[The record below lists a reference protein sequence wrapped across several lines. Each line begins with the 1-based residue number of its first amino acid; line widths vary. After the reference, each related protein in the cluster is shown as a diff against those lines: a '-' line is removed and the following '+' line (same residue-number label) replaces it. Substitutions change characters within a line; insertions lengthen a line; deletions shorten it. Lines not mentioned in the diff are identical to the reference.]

1 MFSLKKLY
9 LENFKGV
16 YRPTVLSLDEAQ
28 LTILNGPNGFGKTTV
43 FDVIELCLRGH
54 LERTKTYNYVT
65 KKNADHTKPFYQNR
79 QNEDVILK
87 LWLADDGQDHIIVK
101 RLDRA
106 NLGSINGSRRF
117 RPDAWELLETY
128 YTTDTTIFDQPFQA
142 QVYQKIEQPFIDQLF
157 FGLQQ
162 VTMTNLYP
170 LFNYLQQ
177 EDNIY
182 FLKKDEETKA
192 EQLNFLFQTQKQAH
206 ELEQMTTFQKNL
218 KSIKD
223 LLAARIKE
231 IGRVE
236 EAVSGLQYRQLYPNL
251 DSRFDQ
257 EEPFQEVRTEDLNAI
272 YERDRIEVQ
281 NLINFTRMFDFAEY
295 QKDKLRT
302 QLNFGLSNNW
312 LFRSIVLFNFLD
324 EESFNSLRQRVENN
338 SRLNKLAA
346 DLNDFKVDFDSLP
359 GLGFSDEFVGE
370 FRDMMRRRQLLQSQI
385 GEIGRIVRELNQARE
400 TTLSRYQELNVMEPQ
415 PENCPLCDSDL
426 GGLDNLVA
434 AINDKTQSLTKYN
447 QAQLNEYNILENQI
461 KTEFIRQVVVYVESS
476 VTNSENAIDPEFYSE
491 VRERRGNLAATVRFK
506 EILITNQ
513 IQIEDLILRQH
524 TTIARVDENVAA
536 LRERI
541 AETINSLQVDE
552 SRLADP
558 NVFRRYYNEV
568 PENVVSL
575 GLLEDKL
582 NYITSRYNSAKAFS
596 VNILVRRLERLT
608 RLESQVST
616 IKNKLSSA
624 IKSYKRLMIEKIKVP
639 FYIYSGKILQ
649 HYQQGY
655 GIFIDVSDTTN
666 RVRFLTDE
674 ATDHDIIHQLSSGQ
688 LAVVSIAFCL
698 ALNKVYETP
707 SHFKFLAID
716 DPIQTLD
723 DLNIHSFIELIRHEF
738 SSYQMLISTHEENVS
753 NYLDY
758 RFNKFSLSC
767 REVNVQSLFYQN
779 QIG

>member
-1 MFSLKKLY
+1 MFSLKKIY

-16 YRPTVLSLDEAQ
+16 YKPTVIELDQAQ

-43 FDVIELCLRGH
+43 FDVVEICLRGH

-79 QNEDVILK
+79 QNEDVVLK
-87 LWLADDGQDHIIVK
+87 LWLTDDGQDHVIVK
-101 RLDRA
+101 RLDRT
-106 NLGSINGSRRF
+106 NSGSINGSRRF
-117 RPDAWELLETY
+117 RPDAWNLLETY
-128 YTTDTTIFDQPFQA
+128 YGADTTTFDQPFRA
-142 QVYQKIEQPFIDQLF
+142 EAYQKIEQTFIDQLF
-157 FGLQQ
+157 FGQRQ

-206 ELEQMTTFQKNL
+206 ELDQVTTFQKNL
-218 KSIKD
+218 RSIKD
-223 LLAARIKE
+223 LLTARINE
-231 IGRVE
+231 IGRAE
-236 EAVSGLQYRQLYPNL
+236 EAVSGLQYHQLYPNL
-251 DSRFDQ
+251 NSRFDQ
-257 EEPFQEVRTEDLNAI
+257 EEPYQTVRPEDLNAI
-272 YERDRIEVQ
+272 FERDRAEVQ
-281 NLINFTRMFDFAEY
+281 DLINFTRTFDFAEY

-302 QLNFGLSNNW
+302 QLNFGFSNNW

-324 EESFNSLRQRVENN
+324 EESFNSLRQKVDNN
-338 SRLNKLAA
+338 LRLNKMAA
-346 DLNDFKVDFDSLP
+346 DLNGFKVDFESLP
-359 GLGFSDEFVGE
+359 ELGFSDEFVGD
-370 FRDMMRRRQLLQSQI
+370 FLDIMRRRQLLQSQI
-385 GEIGRIVRELNQARE
+385 GEIGRIVSELNLARE
-400 TTLSRYQELNVMEPQ
+400 TTVSRYQELNVIEPQ
-415 PENCPLCDSDL
+415 PENCPLCDSHL
-426 GGLDNLVA
+426 GGLDNLIA
-434 AINDKTQSLTKYN
+434 TINDKTQSLTRYN
-447 QAQLNEYNILENQI
+447 QTQYNEYNNLENQI
-461 KTEFIRQVVVYVESS
+461 KIEFIRPVVEYIELSL
-476 VTNSENAIDPEFYSE
+476 TNSENAIDPEFYTE
-491 VRERRGNLAATVRFK
+491 VRERRGNLAATVRFR
-506 EILITNQ
+506 ELLITNQ
-513 IQIEDLILRQH
+513 IRIEDLILRQH
-524 TTIARVDENVAA
+524 TTIARVDENVAT

-541 AETINSLQVDE
+541 TEAAVSLRVDE
-552 SRLADP
+552 SRLVDP
-558 NVFRRYYNEV
+558 EIFRSYYNEM
-568 PENVVSL
+568 PESVL
-575 GLLEDKL
+575 DLELLDDKL
-582 NYITSRYNSAKAFS
+582 KYITSRYNSAKASS
-596 VNILVRRLERLT
+596 VNILVRRLERIT
-608 RLESQVST
+608 RLESQFNT
-616 IKNKLSSA
+616 IKSKLSSA

-767 REVNVQSLFYQN
+767 KEVNVQNLFYQN
-779 QIG
+779 QLG

>member
-1 MFSLKKLY
+1 MFSLKKVY

-16 YRPTVLSLDEAQ
+16 YKPTVLALDQTQ

-54 LERTKTYNYVT
+54 LERTKTFNYVT

-87 LWLADDGQDHIIVK
+87 LWLTDDGQDHVIVK

-106 NLGSINGSRRF
+106 NSGSINGSRRF
-117 RPDAWELLETY
+117 RPDAWDLLETY
-128 YTTDTTIFDQPFQA
+128 YSTDTAIFDQPFQA
-142 QVYQKIEQPFIDQLF
+142 KAYQQIEQSFIDQLF
-157 FGLQQ
+157 FGQRQ

-182 FLKKDEETKA
+182 FLRKDEETKA

-206 ELEQMTTFQKNL
+206 ELDQITTFQKNL
-218 KSIKD
+218 KSIKE
-223 LLAARIKE
+223 LLGVRINE

-236 EAVSGLQYRQLYPNL
+236 EAVSGLQYHQLYPNL
-251 DSRFDQ
+251 DSHFDQ
-257 EEPFQEVRTEDLNAI
+257 EEPFQSVRPEDLNAI
-272 YERDRIEVQ
+272 FDRDRAEIQ
-281 NLINFTRMFDFAEY
+281 DLINFTRTFDFAEY

-312 LFRSIVLFNFLD
+312 LFRSIVLFNFLN
-324 EESFNSLRQRVENN
+324 EESFNSLRQKIDNN
-338 SRLNKLAA
+338 LRLNKMAA
-346 DLNDFKVDFDSLP
+346 DLNNFKADFESLL
-359 GLGFSDEFVGE
+359 GLGFSDKFVGE

-385 GEIGRIVRELNQARE
+385 GEIGRIVRELNLARE
-400 TTLSRYQELNVMEPQ
+400 TTVSRYQDLNVFEPQ
-415 PENCPLCDSDL
+415 PENCPLCDSNL
-426 GGLDNLVA
+426 GGLDNLMA
-434 AINDKTQSLTKYN
+434 AINDKTQSLTRYN
-447 QAQLNEYNILENQI
+447 QAQFNEYSGLENQI
-461 KTEFIRQVVVYVESS
+461 KTEFIGQVVEYIESNL
-476 VTNSENAIDPEFYSE
+476 TNSENAIDPEFYSE
-491 VRERRGNLAATVRFK
+491 VRERRGNLAATIRFRK
-506 EILITNQ
+506 FLITNQ
-513 IQIEDLILRQH
+513 IRIEDLILQQH

-541 AETINSLQVDE
+541 TVAIDSLQIDE

-558 NVFRRYYNEV
+558 EVFRRYYNEM
-568 PENVVSL
+568 PENVL
-575 GLLEDKL
+575 NLELLDEKL
-582 NYITSRYNSAKAFS
+582 NYITSRYNSVKAFS
-596 VNILVRRLERLT
+596 VNILVRRLERIT

-616 IKNKLSSA
+616 IKSKLSSA

-674 ATDHDIIHQLSSGQ
+674 STDHDIIHQLSSGQ
-688 LAVVSIAFCL
+688 LSVVSIAFCL

-767 REVNVQSLFYQN
+767 REVNVQNLFYQN
-779 QIG
+779 QLG